1 MFRYCVYLAA
11 WGILFPL
18 EAGAA
23 KKAVK
28 DVRFRTYADRVLI
41 YYTLEGKGE
50 YEVSLRLSDDGG
62 RTFSILPKSLSGAVG
77 KGIKSGRNRQ
87 IISWDVLRDVP
98 RLEGDDFVFEVVAI
112 RNRNRRP
119 LMVFLGLAAAG
130 AIAMAATSGILDG
143 PAMSEAGETAE
154 TEGEEDGTII
164 LEIPDPEENR

>member
-1 MFRYCVYLAA
+1 MLRYCVYLAA
-11 WGILFPL
+11 SALLLPL

-28 DVRFRTYADRVLI
+28 DVRFRTYTDRVLI

-98 RLEGDDFVFEVVAI
+98 RLKGDNFVFEVVAI

-119 LMVFLGLAAAG
+119 LMVFLGLAAAAG
-130 AIAMAATSGILDG
+130 VGMAATSIGQD
-143 PAMSEAGETAE
+143 A
-154 TEGEEDGTII
+154 TITV
-164 LEIPDPEENR
+164 EIPDPEENR